1 MTSTL
6 ESKKLFLEKV
16 LTSCSAYLLVSHGS
30 RNQRAQLAL
39 WQLTQLVRWQLKTNV
54 ILTQGNYLEQ
64 QLPNLPREKT
74 VATVNQ
80 EQCPLVSSACL
91 ELTTL
96 PLHEQITQ
104 FARGANRAGCQQIE
118 ILPLFL
124 LSGVHVREDIPAEVA
139 KAQKI
144 LGTTINLQ
152 LCSYLGSRAG
162 MLKLLSEQFAQMP
175 SDGRILL
182 THGSRR
188 QGSNQLSEVLATRLK
203 AIPAYWSVFPSLA
216 EQVETLLRSGK
227 HKIAILPYFLF
238 SGKITEAI
246 ATQVQQLQQTF
257 STVELILGQPLGPT
271 KELAKLI
278 LEEIAR

>member
-1 MTSTL
+1 MTSTSTSK
-6 ESKKLFLEKV
+6 SKKLLFEKV
-16 LTSCSAYLLVSHGS
+16 LILCSAYLLVSHGS
-30 RNQRAQLAL
+30 RDSRARLAL

-54 ILTQGNYLEQ
+54 ILTQGNCLEQ
-64 QLPNLPREKT
+64 QLHNLPREK
-74 VATVNQ
+74 
-80 EQCPLVSSACL
+80 CPLVSSASL

-96 PLHEQITQ
+96 PLHEQIAQ
-104 FARGANRAGCQQIE
+104 FARQASQAGCQQIQ

-124 LSGVHVREDIPAEVA
+124 LPGVHVREDLPTEVA
-139 KAQKI
+139 KAQQV
-144 LGTTINLQ
+144 LGTTVTLQ
-152 LCSYLGSRAG
+152 LRPYLGSRVG
-162 MLKLLSEQFAQMP
+162 MLELLREQFAQMP

-188 QGSNQLSEVLATRLK
+188 QGSNQLSEALAARLK

-216 EQVETLLRSGK
+216 EQVEILVGSGK
-227 HKIAILPYFLF
+227 YKIAILPYFLF

-271 KELAKLI
+271 KELAKLV
-278 LEEIAR
+278 LEEVAR

>member
-1 MTSTL
+1 MTSR
-6 ESKKLFLEKV
+6 
-16 LTSCSAYLLVSHGS
+16 SAYLLVSHGS
-30 RNQRAQLAL
+30 RDKRAQLAL

-54 ILTQGNYLEQ
+54 ILTQRNYLKQ
-64 QLPNLPREKT
+64 QLHNLPREKT
-74 VATVNQ
+74 IAIVKQ

-91 ELTTL
+91 ELTAL
-96 PLHEQITQ
+96 ALHEQIIQ
-104 FARGANRAGCQQIE
+104 FARLACRGSCQQIQ

-124 LSGVHVREDIPAEVA
+124 LPGFHVREDIPAEVA
-139 KAQKI
+139 IAQKI
-144 LGTTINLQ
+144 LGKTIDLQ
-152 LCSYLGSRAG
+152 LGSYLGSRAG
-162 MLKLLSEQFAQMP
+162 MLKLLREQFAQMP

-182 THGSRR
+182 AHGSRLP
-188 QGSNQLSEVLATRLK
+188 GSNQLSEILAARLK
-203 AIPAYWSVFPSLA
+203 ALPAYWSSLPSLA

-227 HKIAILPYFLF
+227 QRIAILPYFLF